1 MPFDTGAMTFRVYEI
16 DESFREEDSVEGFAA
31 HVVPPIDTLLD
42 EPITGWVGPRHLLD
56 REIVPETVV
65 LGNYLHLYTVKAVRK
80 VPSSLLKAECKMR
93 EIAEMK
99 ARDVRFLNQKERRAI
114 RKEVQAELLPNMPP
128 TLTGIPVVIRTTD
141 RFCAAQV
148 TSEKRHDAFVASLKE
163 ATGGLATQW
172 TPEFAAMRLRG
183 VYAEELMPACF
194 APESSPDVK
203 TSPGLGTE
211 FFTWLWC
218 QADLHHGI
226 VPGAAQEHGADYALS
241 FEGPLVFFVDG
252 DGARTANLR
261 DGNPLESAEA
271 KTALVSGK
279 KLRSAKINIAQDDRL
294 WTCTVD
300 ALDFTFRSLKLPKG
314 NGATPDEIF
323 QDRMEFLQ
331 EFLGVF
337 WRLYDTF
344 LTLRAN
350 EKKWLKV
357 QKSVQEWVANRE
369 AKA

>member
-1 MPFDTGAMTFRVYEI
+1 MPFDTGTMTFRVFEI
-16 DESFREEDSVEGFAA
+16 DGALDESAIDGFAA
-31 HVVPPIDTLLD
+31 HVIPPIDTLLE
-42 EPITGWVGPRHLLD
+42 EPISGWVGPRHLLD
-56 REIVPETVV
+56 REISPETVV

-99 ARDVRFLNQKERRAI
+99 ARDVRFLNQKERSAI
-114 RKEVQAELLPNMPP
+114 RKEVRAELLPTMPP
-128 TLTGIPVVIRTTD
+128 TLTGIPAVFRTTD
-141 RFCAAQV
+141 GFCAAQV
-148 TSEKRHDAFVASLKE
+148 TTEKRHDAFVALLKT
-163 ATGGLATQW
+163 ATGCVAVPW
-172 TPEFAAMRLRG
+172 TPEYAALRLRG
-183 VYAEELMPACF
+183 VQAEDLMPACF

-203 TSPGLGTE
+203 TSPGLGAE
-211 FFTWLWC
+211 FLTWLWC

-226 VPGAAQEHGADYALS
+226 VPAAAQEHGADYAVS
-241 FEGPLVFFVDG
+241 FEGPLVFVVEG
-252 DGARTANLR
+252 DGARTADLR

-279 KLRSAKINIAQDDRL
+279 KLRSAKINLAQDDRL
-294 WTCTVD
+294 WTCVVD
-300 ALDFTFRSLKLPKG
+300 GLDFTFRSLKLPKG

-337 WRLYDTF
+337 WRLYDAF
-344 LTLRAN
+344 LALRSN
-350 EKKWLKV
+350 EKKWLKAQKAV
-357 QKSVQEWVANRE
+357 QDWVASRE

>member
-1 MPFDTGAMTFRVYEI
+1 MTKRIGIVAFCLYFISSFLNINKLVPAIPFDFKKIMRIVYFVCYALAI
-16 DESFREEDSVEGFAA
+16 ILCFIGTLANSGNFTVCFYLA
-31 HVVPPIDTLLD
+31 VVFCI
-42 EPITGWVGPRHLLD
+42 
-56 REIVPETVV
+56 
-65 LGNYLHLYTVKAVRK
+65 
-80 VPSSLLKAECKMR
+80 
-93 EIAEMK
+93 
-99 ARDVRFLNQKERRAI
+99 
-114 RKEVQAELLPNMPP
+114 
-128 TLTGIPVVIRTTD
+128 
-141 RFCAAQV
+141 CAA
-148 TSEKRHDAFVASLKE
+148 
-163 ATGGLATQW
+163 LATQ
-172 TPEFAAMRLRG
+172 PGFLEKSLPML
-183 VYAEELMPACF
+183 
-194 APESSPDVK
+194 ESR
-203 TSPGLGTE
+203 
-211 FFTWLWC
+211 
-218 QADLHHGI
+218 ADLYIFGIERI

-344 LTLRAN
+344 LSLRAN